1 MILRKTNRFR
11 HLNFVAA
18 MVVVAM
24 IAAACGGDDTS
35 VQEPATTTTTV
46 TPRQPE
52 APETATSVQKR
63 PADAEAETSVETDAP
78 SITTTTVVEADTGE
92 DASASTEQEIEDAP
106 EPEEEPIEEPELGP
120 DLDSAPDEP
129 VPEQADED
137 SEQAQPEPE
146 AEPDPEEAPQHE
158 EEPEPQQDLEEDQP
172 VPEQPDEEAEQ
183 VAETPTSTVPP
194 QEDAQPEGSEA
205 DDIYEATTTAIVAID
220 DLTERAVVLWESGSA
235 VEACALADEA
245 RAVADAHEAAFGN
258 EALSQDDVW
267 GEWLD
272 VLDEWDA
279 ACLQALAEPELTDY
293 EVFVAAVQ
301 QGQGWTEPDSPPVHP
316 DTPAPSWERGTNQPG
331 VRPADRPRVTA
342 EVQAWTEWCGTYSGC
357 EWLLF
362 HMVWALDYLGASE
375 SCVLTNYVDRAVEE
389 SQPGVSDHSRSRIKD
404 KYGWHR
410 CATVVDP
417 VQSDGRLL
425 SEHGL
430 TVAERCRAV
439 LPADVKLEFVI
450 KLGLTQDRLPNY
462 ERHDNATCDEWGAW
476 VEGRGVLYE
485 EECDRSARLAEEWLE
500 HYIGMPEPYWSPT
513 C

>member
-52 APETATSVQKR
+52 APETATSVQEL

-78 SITTTTVVEADTGE
+78 SITTTTVVEADTSE
-92 DASASTEQEIEDAP
+92 DASASTEQDTEDAP

-129 VPEQADED
+129 VPEQEPEQADED

-146 AEPDPEEAPQHE
+146 AEHEPEEAPQPE

-172 VPEQPDEEAEQ
+172 VLEQPDEEAEP
-183 VAETPTSTVPP
+183 VADTPTSTVPP

-205 DDIYEATTTAIVAID
+205 DDIYEATTTAITAID
-220 DLTERAVVLWESGSA
+220 DLTARAVILWESGDTA
-235 VEACALADEA
+235 DACALAAEA
-245 RAVADAHEAAFGN
+245 RAVADAHQAAHDPSVLAQTSN
-258 EALSQDDVW
+258 WL
-267 GEWLD
+267 EWLD

-279 ACLQALAEPELTDY
+279 ACLQALAQPELTDY

-316 DTPAPSWERGTNQPG
+316 DTRAPSWERGTHVWG
-331 VRPADRPRVTA
+331 DRPDDRPRVT
-342 EVQAWTEWCGTYSGC
+342 EGVQTWMNWCGDWWGC
-357 EWLLF
+357 DELLF
-362 HMVWALDYLGASE
+362 QMVWALDYLGADE
-375 SCVLTNYVDRAVEE
+375 NCVVNIYYGRASEE
-389 SQPGVSDHSRSRIKD
+389 SQGISSDDHRVRLINE
-404 KYGWHR
+404 YGWHR
-410 CATVVDP
+410 CATVIDP

-430 TVAERCRAV
+430 SMAERCRAV
-439 LPADVKLEFVI
+439 LPADVKLEFYELV
-450 KLGLTQDRLPNY
+450 GLDY
-462 ERHDNATCDEWGAW
+462 ELRDDVSCDEWGAY
-476 VEGRGVLYE
+476 VEGRGVLYM
-485 EECDRSARLAEEWLE
+485 EECDESARLSEEWLE
-500 HYIGMPEPYWSPT
+500 HYIDRPERFRTLS